1 MKLKHYTLLAAFIIF
16 CSCGTQNNN
25 ISKPSA
31 GLSIS
36 PAATTLLDV
45 IVGKFPGITVIG
57 DNVANGNPKILIRGG
72 SLSINN
78 QAYAIFDIDGS
89 IQTDFP
95 SYIDP
100 QQIKSISILKS
111 LSNKKQ
117 QSLKKSKFSNFPIEK
132 NDDIEKLSILLNGL
146 QLVGDYLEKTI
157 LKPNNI

>member
-1 MKLKHYTLLAAFIIF
+1 MLKKHSIILF
-16 CSCGTQNNN
+16 LVLICSCGTQNKSV
-25 ISKPSA
+25 SKPSS
-31 GLSIS
+31 GFSIS
-36 PAATTLLDV
+36 PAATSLLDV

-111 LSNKKQ
+111 LSATNRYGGIARGGAILIR
-117 QSLKKSKFSNFPIEK
+117 LK
-132 NDDIEKLSILLNGL
+132 
-146 QLVGDYLEKTI
+146 
-157 LKPNNI
+157 

>member
-1 MKLKHYTLLAAFIIF
+1 MRALRTIQIIIIIIF
-16 CSCGTQNNN
+16 CSCGTQNTE

-31 GLSIS
+31 TITIS
-36 PAATTLLDV
+36 PAATTLSDV

-100 QQIKSISILKS
+100 QLIKSISILKS
-111 LSNKKQ
+111 LAATNRYGGIARGGAVVIK
-117 QSLKKSKFSNFPIEK
+117 LKK
-132 NDDIEKLSILLNGL
+132 
-146 QLVGDYLEKTI
+146 
-157 LKPNNI
+157 

>member
-1 MKLKHYTLLAAFIIF
+1 MLKNYILILFLVLL
-16 CSCGTQNNN
+16 CSCGTQNNSV
-25 ISKPSA
+25 SKPSS
-31 GLSIS
+31 GFSIS
-36 PAATTLLDV
+36 PAATSLLDV

-111 LSNKKQ
+111 LSATNRYGGIARGGAILIR
-117 QSLKKSKFSNFPIEK
+117 LK
-132 NDDIEKLSILLNGL
+132 
-146 QLVGDYLEKTI
+146 
-157 LKPNNI
+157 

>member
-1 MKLKHYTLLAAFIIF
+1 MRAIRYIQTIIIIIF
-16 CSCGTQNNN
+16 FSCGAQNSKM
-25 ISKPSA
+25 SKPSA
-31 GLSIS
+31 AITIS

-111 LSNKKQ
+111 LAATNRYGGIARGGAIVIK
-117 QSLKKSKFSNFPIEK
+117 LKKWK
-132 NDDIEKLSILLNGL
+132 NYS
-146 QLVGDYLEKTI
+146 Y
-157 LKPNNI
+157 

>member
-1 MKLKHYTLLAAFIIF
+1 MVLL
-16 CSCGTQNNN
+16 CSCGTQNNSV
-25 ISKPSA
+25 SKPSS
-31 GLSIS
+31 GFSIS
-36 PAATTLLDV
+36 PAATSLLDV

-78 QAYAIFDIDGS
+78 QAYAIFDVDGS

-111 LSNKKQ
+111 LSATNRYGGIARGGAILIR
-117 QSLKKSKFSNFPIEK
+117 LK
-132 NDDIEKLSILLNGL
+132 
-146 QLVGDYLEKTI
+146 
-157 LKPNNI
+157 

>member
-1 MKLKHYTLLAAFIIF
+1 MIRNYLIILFILF

-25 ISKPSA
+25 ISKPSSS
-31 GLSIS
+31 LSIS
-36 PAATTLLDV
+36 PAATSLLDV
-45 IVGKFPGITVIG
+45 IVGRFPGITVIG

-111 LSNKKQ
+111 LSATNRYGGMARGGAIIIR
-117 QSLKKSKFSNFPIEK
+117 LKK
-132 NDDIEKLSILLNGL
+132 
-146 QLVGDYLEKTI
+146 
-157 LKPNNI
+157 